1 MLTCCELKIKDTL
14 HETEENIFFFSKTI
28 SANVMYTINTVK
40 QCNEFQNLIEK
51 HKNVE
56 QVQIG
61 EKEMNKL

>member
-1 MLTCCELKIKDTL
+1 MKEKK
-14 HETEENIFFFSKTI
+14 NIFFFSKTI

-40 QCNEFQNLIEK
+40 QCNEFQKLIEK

-61 EKEMNKL
+61 EKEMNKLKFVS